1 MSETMRLTVYAALL
15 IALLTACETRHNP
28 STGETRTDVTFPGTA
43 AHEARIEQRWRRC
56 VRFRSTSQCNR
67 RYGRGVRPGRSAPNE
82 PYVQR

>member
-1 MSETMRLTVYAALL
+1 MRLTVLSALL
-15 IALLTACETRHNP
+15 LTLLAACETRLDT

-56 VRFRSTSQCNR
+56 VRFRSKSQCDR
-67 RYGRGVRPGRSAPNE
+67 RYGGGVRPGRSAPNE